1 MWCLPRSL
9 AGSVLTTAPVP
20 RVRQVA
26 RLCQRDPHQL
36 FQRLQGQLQEL
47 TLEVKV
53 RLLEHLS
60 RERPGLAQLFLTA
73 LLDNYERMV
82 TAANSL
88 SPAVHALEHHHLS
101 R

>member
-1 MWCLPRSL
+1 MTAATRAESWQACDTALC
-9 AGSVLTTAPVP
+9 VLS
-20 RVRQVA
+20 QVV

-73 LLDNYERMV
+73 LLDNYDRLV
-82 TAANSL
+82 AAAVSL